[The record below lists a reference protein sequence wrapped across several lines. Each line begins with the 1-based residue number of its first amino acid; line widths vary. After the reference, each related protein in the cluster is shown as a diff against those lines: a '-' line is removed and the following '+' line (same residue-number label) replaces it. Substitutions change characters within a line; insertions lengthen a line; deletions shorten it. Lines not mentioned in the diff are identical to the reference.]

1 MAAHLSMPATSVS
14 GAQHMPIIGCLHLHD
29 EIAIDGKNVN
39 PANDEFSLIDPQC
52 IIYGFD
58 GAVLPPL
65 PIVKVELIK

>member
-1 MAAHLSMPATSVS
+1 MLIEIILLS
-14 GAQHMPIIGCLHLHD
+14 GAQHMPIIGCLHLHY
-29 EIAIDGKNVN
+29 EIAIDGKKVN

-58 GAVLPPL
+58 GGVLPPL

>member
-1 MAAHLSMPATSVS
+1 
-14 GAQHMPIIGCLHLHD
+14 MPIIGCLHLHY
-29 EIAIDGKNVN
+29 EIAIDGKKVN

-58 GAVLPPL
+58 GGVLPPL